1 MTVSNST
8 PHRVLEHRL
17 RPILTPDAGRVLSRA
32 RKGRVVV
39 TGGYQTRDTT
49 REEASGTVVLVEL
62 VGGESPRWAAVGRPG
77 QSATAAPPLLSL
89 ICELALSDRDRPAVL
104 IAPYAET
111 AASMAAIL
119 CARTQAPSVT
129 RSPKEMLD
137 QLSEGDRVWVLPD
150 AGVYLFG
157 GQENGGFWL
166 HPIQAGATRSAARVW
181 SPAREA
187 WRLQPTYRLR
197 PMGAPNKTNWAPA
210 AANSWDAFAG
220 VQTCGNPALGSLA
233 LVLIGERTAFEAAL
247 EEAAYARVS
256 GATAATIGGGLVRG
270 QVDEDG
276 DVFVTT
282 PAGAAGEPLIAIAR
296 NHQVASRLSARN
308 PDHPLVFL
316 SVRAADALSDRS
328 AVEMIAAR
336 HRFLLLASPRRRDDL
351 SPLKEGGWD
360 VLEPQKLGAAPT
372 GLVALDRTSDAS
384 RWETRSPGVLD
395 QKSPDLRAAFIAL
408 DRLGRAAGD
417 EALEDEDVAT
427 CIQALRGA
435 FFDASDWLAAPQ
447 EKEIAGLEGAFSEL
461 HSRLA
466 RLRSVA
472 GSEAVQAAEDC
483 RAALDR
489 FALTSNRLSM
499 TPKGECVY
507 QLAEAAARA
516 PQFRQ
521 AIVAGHGRAA
531 AIASGFLE
539 TLDLPLPC
547 LTPSAVAEHEPFSRL
562 NVLSMMRREAF
573 ARLIDPWPAQELMFL
588 GYQHEVELYRNRLA
602 ARDQIRR
609 RLSPDDSACR
619 RYPFLRPHCA
629 PPVSTT
635 APHSAD
641 ETPPV
646 IDPAAILSRPVRRPP
661 ASTGE
666 QTRDARL
673 CRFAGQSW
681 MAITP
686 ERTMTRV
693 RPSREGL
700 QVSPALGDSIEIGD
714 LVIVREGADRDIVR
728 DMAESLVGESTY
740 ADLRRQAAVW
750 RDALIGSGAPVDQLR
765 ARLALHGVKRGVAA
779 IRHWLSEEGPIGP
792 HDEESTVPAIA
803 ITLGDSPDTARWAG
817 CIKAIQTLRALH
829 TRAGFSLT
837 DALTRAC
844 GGSLVEHSDHETP
857 IMLPWGVVWL
867 LEVESIGPAEPWPYT
882 QINRLRWDSDSWRSR
897 LLSQQLLSTLFGD
910 ET

>member
-1 MTVSNST
+1 V
-8 PHRVLEHRL
+8 
-17 RPILTPDAGRVLSRA
+17 RPILTCSAVSILSGA
-32 RKGRVVV
+32 CTIRVVV
-39 TGGYQTRDTT
+39 SDSYSAENTT
-49 REEASGTVVLVEL
+49 LGEASGTEVLDEL
-62 VGGESPRWAAVGRPG
+62 EGGKSPRWAAVGRPG
-77 QSATAAPPLLSL
+77 QIATAAPPLLSL
-89 ICELALSDRDRPAVL
+89 ICELGLSARDRPAVL
-104 IAPYAET
+104 IAPHAET

-119 CARTQAPSVT
+119 CARTQVPSVT

-157 GQENGGFWL
+157 GLENGGFWL
-166 HPIQAGATRSAARVW
+166 HPIQVGAARSAARVW

-197 PMGAPNKTNWAPA
+197 PMGASNKANWTSPTP
-210 AANSWDAFAG
+210 NSWDAFTG
-220 VQTCGNPALGSLA
+220 VPTCGNPALGSLA
-233 LVLIGERTAFEAAL
+233 IVLIGERTAFDAAL
-247 EEAAYARVS
+247 EEAGYAPAS
-256 GATAATIGGGLVRG
+256 GTTAATISGGLVRG

-282 PAGAAGEPLIAIAR
+282 PAGAAGAPLIAVAR
-296 NHQVASRLSARN
+296 NHQVANRLSARN
-308 PDHPLVFL
+308 ADQPLVFI
-316 SVRAADALSDRS
+316 SVRAADALADRS

-351 SPLKEGGWD
+351 APLKEGGWD
-360 VLEPQKLGAAPT
+360 VLEPQNLGAAPT

-395 QKSPDLRAAFIAL
+395 QKSPNLRAAFIAL
-408 DRLGRAAGD
+408 DRLGQAAGD
-417 EALEDEDVAT
+417 EALEDDDVAT

-447 EKEIAGLEGAFSEL
+447 EKEIAGLEEAFREL
-461 HSRLA
+461 HGRLP

-472 GSEAVQAAEDC
+472 GPAAVEAAETC

-489 FALTSNRLSM
+489 FALSSNRLLM
-499 TPKGECVY
+499 TPKGECVFH
-507 QLAEAAARA
+507 LAEAAARA

-531 AIASGFLE
+531 AIASSFLE
-539 TLDLPLPC
+539 SLDLPLPC

-602 ARDQIRR
+602 ARDRIRR
-609 RLSPDDSACR
+609 RLSPDDSACQ

-629 PPVSTT
+629 PSVSTT
-635 APHSAD
+635 APDAAD
-641 ETPPV
+641 EAPPV

-686 ERTMTRV
+686 ERTMTMV

-700 QVSPALGDSIEIGD
+700 QVSPAPGDGLEIGD
-714 LVIVREGADRDIVR
+714 LVIVREGADRDIVQ

-750 RDALIGSGAPVDQLR
+750 RDALIGSSASVDQLR

-779 IRHWLSEEGPIGP
+779 IRHWISEEAPIGP

-803 ITLGDSPDTARWAG
+803 ITLGGSPDTDRWTG

-837 DALTRAC
+837 EALTRAC
-844 GGSLVEHSDHETP
+844 GGSLVEHSDYETP

-897 LLSQQLLSTLFGD
+897 LLSQQLLATLLGD
-910 ET
+910 DT